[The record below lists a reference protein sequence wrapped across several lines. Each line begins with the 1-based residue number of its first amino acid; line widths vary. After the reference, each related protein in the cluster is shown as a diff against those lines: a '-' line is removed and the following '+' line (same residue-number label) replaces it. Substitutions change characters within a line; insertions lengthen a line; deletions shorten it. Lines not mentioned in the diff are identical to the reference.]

1 MVWAKH
7 MLVIDDVAVAK
18 LFAAQTEET
27 PAWKCFLDPS
37 TVMAMHESLLGEHV
51 HHNFLGSTCTAA
63 SANSKSIFHGSVPVC
78 WMVSGLGGAMPK
90 C

>member
-7 MLVIDDVAVAK
+7 MLVLLMTWQLLK

-51 HHNFLGSTCTAA
+51 H
-63 SANSKSIFHGSVPVC
+63 P
-78 WMVSGLGGAMPK
+78 
-90 C
+90 